1 MICQIRRHMEIKEA
15 KADLKKRQ
23 EALVRELNEVIAQQQ
38 ALANRRQQLT
48 EEALK
53 LNGEAQMLNRLNGD
67 KPKGK

>member
-1 MICQIRRHMEIKEA
+1 MEIKEA